1 MARKVYILMAE
12 TTSPIAFNV
21 PYPAGVYHSKRVA
34 EAKAKERNESKRA
47 QRRYYVRPAEFHD
60 EETP

>member
-21 PYPAGVYHSKRVA
+21 PYPAGVYTSKRVA
-34 EAKAKERNESKRA
+34 EAKAKERNESRRA
-47 QRRYYVRPAEFHD
+47 QRRSSRSN
-60 EETP
+60 

>member
-21 PYPAGVYHSKRVA
+21 PYPAGVYLSKRAA
-34 EAKAKERNESKRA
+34 EAKAKERNESKMA

-60 EETP
+60 EEIA